1 MPKTKLKVV
10 PIVSTAIPTA
20 AVSAFPINDPL
31 LTPEQAAARLQVP
44 PSTIYELTRARA
56 KRRLPV
62 NPCREVPAFPFVVCG
77 SLAPRRR
84 SRMSLTRPF
93 RGALY
98 LAVRFLSHR
107 HGFLAAF
114 A

>member
-1 MPKTKLKVV
+1 MPKTKLEVV
-10 PIVSTAIPTA
+10 PIVSTAIPT

-62 NPCREVPAFPFVVCG
+62 IRVGKYLRFRSSSVDRWLREG
-77 SLAPRRR
+77 E
-84 SRMSLTRPF
+84 
-93 RGALY
+93 
-98 LAVRFLSHR
+98 
-107 HGFLAAF
+107 AA
-114 A
+114 

>member
-20 AVSAFPINDPL
+20 AVSAVPINDAL

-62 NPCREVPAFPFVVCG
+62 IRVGKYLRFRSSSVDRWLREG
-77 SLAPRRR
+77 E
-84 SRMSLTRPF
+84 
-93 RGALY
+93 
-98 LAVRFLSHR
+98 
-107 HGFLAAF
+107 AA
-114 A
+114 